1 MPSGSSEVA
10 DVLPIVK
17 VLPYPTLPN
26 DIALLKGVFCYIV
39 EWYAQTGLSCLV
51 DRKNGNRITIGDWAG
66 NTIDLS
72 AEDSTALLAR
82 LLVQQHAG
90 LLLDFTKTAGV
101 EVAQYY
107 FVMADSTKFRL
118 VDVRVS
124 ANKFLGPGMVRD
136 VFGQRFDTQRVIKI
150 DYLTEQLVVQ
160 IERRIGHFGNGVII
174 KPSRFVTMPDVGI
187 DGCVKYVEIKPD
199 LGEN

>member
-1 MPSGSSEVA
+1 MLSGSSE
-10 DVLPIVK
+10 IVDRPVSK
-17 VLPYPTLPN
+17 ILPYPVLSN
-26 DIALLKGVFCYIV
+26 DISLLKGVFCYIV
-39 EWYAQTGLSCLV
+39 EWYAQTGLSCLI
-51 DRKNGNRITIGDWAG
+51 DRKDGNRITTGDWSG
-66 NTIDLS
+66 NTVDLS

-82 LLVQQHAG
+82 LFIQQHAA
-90 LLLDFTKTAGV
+90 LLLEFTKIAGV

-107 FVMADSTKFRL
+107 FVVIDGTKFRL

-150 DYLTEQLVVQ
+150 DYLNEQLAVQ

-174 KPSRFVTMPDVGI
+174 KPSRFVTVSDTI
-187 DGCVKYVEIKPD
+187 DGCAKYVEIRPD

>member
-1 MPSGSSEVA
+1 MSSGSSEIA
-10 DVLPIVK
+10 DVRPITQI
-17 VLPYPTLPN
+17 LSYPVLPN
-26 DIALLKGVFCYIV
+26 DISLLKNVFCYIV

-82 LLVQQHAG
+82 LFVQQQAG

-107 FVMADSTKFRL
+107 FVVIDGTKFRL

-150 DYLTEQLVVQ
+150 DYLTEQLAVQ
-160 IERRIGHFGNGVII
+160 IARRIGHFENGVIV
-174 KPSRFVTMPDVGI
+174 KPSRFAAISEASI
-187 DGCVKYVEIKPD
+187 DGCAKYVEIKPD
-199 LGEN
+199 AGES